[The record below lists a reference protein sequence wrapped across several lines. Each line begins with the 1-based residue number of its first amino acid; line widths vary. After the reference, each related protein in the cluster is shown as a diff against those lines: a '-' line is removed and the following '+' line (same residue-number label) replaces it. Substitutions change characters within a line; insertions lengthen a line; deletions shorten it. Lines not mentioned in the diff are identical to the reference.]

1 MNQHQIIGADSN
13 QSEQLNEKRSYNIR
27 GKWLKTIWCIW

>member
-13 QSEQLNEKRSYNIR
+13 QSEQLNEDNARNKRPYAKR
-27 GKWLKTIWCIW
+27 RVR